1 MKSFKFRLMTICKTR
16 LVHVSA
22 DIDEYMQ
29 CQAIARKARRHEV
42 MKHTAGMRSVYNV
55 YEV

>member
-42 MKHTAGMRSVYNV
+42 MKHTAGMRSMYNV